1 MHTYYEPDSIPGTRV
16 ASVNNVDIVPTR
28 LEQVNRIMLSAIQ
41 REQGYERRGAASCG
55 SVP

>member
-1 MHTYYEPDSIPGTRV
+1 MHTYYEPDSIPGTKV
-16 ASVNNVDIVPTR
+16 ALVNNVDIVPTR